1 MMGHHRLCDE
11 PNCQGGCWDLRE
23 DEPSP
28 PSASEVL
35 PTAGY
40 DDPNFVAYLHR
51 ELNDL
56 FGWRNESLLHAIVHV
71 RNAVLNLRCDLS
83 TEKALVQAA
92 ENDAKCAR
100 KRGVAAERNRII
112 ALLTERAEAT
122 REPDGRETAVSLT
135 YRKAIEAIQ
144 AEEI

>member
-1 MMGHHRLCDE
+1 MGHHPLCDE
-11 PNCQGGCWDLRE
+11 PRCQGGCWDLHE
-23 DEPSP
+23 NEPAP
-28 PSASEVL
+28 APASEAL

-40 DDPNFVAYLHR
+40 DDPKFVAYLHR

-56 FGWRNESLLHAIVHV
+56 FGWRNESLLHAIAHV

-83 TEKALVQAA
+83 TEKTLVQAA
-92 ENDAKCAR
+92 ENDAKRAR
-100 KRGVAAERNRII
+100 KRGITAERNRII

-122 REPDGRETAVSLT
+122 REWDGQETAVSLT

-144 AEEI
+144 AEET